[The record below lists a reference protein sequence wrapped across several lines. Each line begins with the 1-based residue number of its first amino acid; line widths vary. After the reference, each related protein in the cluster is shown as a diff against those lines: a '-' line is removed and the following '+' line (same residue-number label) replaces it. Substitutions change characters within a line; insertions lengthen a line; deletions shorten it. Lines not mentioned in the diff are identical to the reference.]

1 MTIAQRLSGTR
12 PGDPPGIINNPRIY
26 EWLAHTH
33 FLGTR
38 GLIWARMARA
48 CGAGPGDR
56 ILDVGCG
63 TGYFASRLAPQIL
76 PGGTVTGIDP
86 SPPML
91 AYADKRSP
99 AQCRFVFAG
108 AEDLPFADGDFDVVV
123 SSLAFHHIPDTL
135 WPQAM
140 SEIMRVLRPGGTV
153 FIADF
158 RPPRAPL
165 WVRRA
170 LARTGAEH
178 VLDDPRP
185 RLRGLMTETGFM
197 ITGTGDYPRM
207 HHLAG
212 QKPRRSGRAPDL
224 QRDHEDRHPTG

>member
-1 MTIAQRLSGTR
+1 
-12 PGDPPGIINNPRIY
+12 
-26 EWLAHTH
+26 
-33 FLGTR
+33 
-38 GLIWARMARA
+38 MARA

-140 SEIMRVLRPGGTV
+140 SEIMRVLRP
-153 FIADF
+153 A
-158 RPPRAPL
+158 
-165 WVRRA
+165 A
-170 LARTGAEH
+170 LCSSPTSA
-178 VLDDPRP
+178 RP
-185 RLRGLMTETGFM
+185 RSTVGPASA
-197 ITGTGDYPRM
+197 GT
-207 HHLAG
+207 H
-212 QKPRRSGRAPDL
+212 RSRACS
-224 QRDHEDRHPTG
+224 R